1 MLISLYPVDIL
12 RLYFCALHLN
22 IILCEVHLIT
32 CHEGVGGEQR
42 YSSTP
47 SLTLVLD
54 GDKCTLAHF
63 GHLNPGKD
71 PVPIVQEAGWAS
83 GLA

>member
-1 MLISLYPVDIL
+1 M
-12 RLYFCALHLN
+12 
-22 IILCEVHLIT
+22 
-32 CHEGVGGEQR
+32 

-54 GDKCTLAHF
+54 GAKWTLAHT

-71 PVPIVQEAGWAS
+71 PVPIVQEAGWAW
-83 GLA
+83 GLACMEAEKFLSTGVWTLNSNELLYWLHYHDPRSEYYPTLYI